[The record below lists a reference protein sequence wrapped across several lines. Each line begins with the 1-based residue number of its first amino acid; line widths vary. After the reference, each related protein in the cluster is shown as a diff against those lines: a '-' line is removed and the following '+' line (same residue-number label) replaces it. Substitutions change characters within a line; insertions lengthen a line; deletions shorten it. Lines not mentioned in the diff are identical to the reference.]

1 MKRTIRNLA
10 LSLALVGG
18 TLWGVAAPS
27 AEAQSDCFFIRVC
40 YYFGGAHYC
49 DWVLVCI

>member
-18 TLWGVAAPS
+18 TLWGVAAPPVQ
-27 AEAQSDCFFIRVC
+27 AQDDCYTIMVC
-40 YYFGGAHYC
+40 VTV
-49 DWVLVCI
+49 DDVEVCFSVTVCV